1 MTKREEY
8 TFLSFII
15 IVSMVFVQVQNSKVS
30 IFRGIISLQA
40 KLLLHLETAGFCH
53 GNKEKKK
60 KMDAWPKEWRK
71 YRSVK
76 MKHLA
81 EMPSDISSIAF
92 NNRA

>member
-8 TFLSFII
+8 TSLFGI
-15 IVSMVFVQVQNSKVS
+15 IVTLVVFVQLQNSKLP
-30 IFRGIISLQA
+30 IFRGSISLLT
-40 KLLLHLETAGFCH
+40 KLLLLPETAGFCH

-71 YRSVK
+71 HRSVK

-81 EMPSDISSIAF
+81 EMPSDISSITF
-92 NNRA
+92 NKRA

>member
-1 MTKREEY
+1 M
-8 TFLSFII
+8 FCLII
-15 IVSMVFVQVQNSKVS
+15 IMVVFVWSQNSKLS
-30 IFRGIISLQA
+30 IFRGNISLLA
-40 KLLLHLETAGFCH
+40 KLLLHTETAGFCH

-71 YRSVK
+71 HRSVK

-81 EMPSDISSIAF
+81 KMPPDISSIAL